1 MPNKL
6 KKLTIKRQRRM
17 KWMNKRRE
25 MMTLGDSM
33 EENQD
38 NTQTSQ
44 DEGNLMVIRIRWQS
58 GESNQKKTRKALKM
72 KKMLKDEEEAL

>member
-1 MPNKL
+1 
-6 KKLTIKRQRRM
+6 
-17 KWMNKRRE
+17 
-25 MMTLGDSM
+25 M

-58 GESNQKKTRKALKM
+58 GESNKKRKETTNGAKNE

>member
-58 GESNQKKTRKALKM
+58 GESNQKKNTKGAKNEKNIKR
-72 KKMLKDEEEAL
+72 

>member
-1 MPNKL
+1 
-6 KKLTIKRQRRM
+6 
-17 KWMNKRRE
+17 MNKRRE
-25 MMTLGDSM
+25 MMSLGDSM

-58 GESNQKKTRKALKM
+58 GESNNHNNKNHERRQKWRQKKNVKR
-72 KKMLKDEEEAL
+72 

>member
-1 MPNKL
+1 
-6 KKLTIKRQRRM
+6 
-17 KWMNKRRE
+17 MNKRRE
-25 MMTLGDSM
+25 MMSLGDSM

-44 DEGNLMVIRIRWQS
+44 DEGNLMVIRIRLQS
-58 GESNQKKTRKALKM
+58 GESNNNNNKNHERCQKW

>member
-33 EENQD
+33 EKNQD

-58 GESNQKKTRKALKM
+58 GESNQKKTTKGAKNEKNVKR
-72 KKMLKDEEEAL
+72 

>member
-44 DEGNLMVIRIRWQS
+44 DEGNLMLIRIRWQS
-58 GESNQKKTRKALKM
+58 GESNQKKNTKGAKNEKNVKR
-72 KKMLKDEEEAL
+72 

>member
-58 GESNQKKTRKALKM
+58 GESNQKKNTKGAKNEKNVKR
-72 KKMLKDEEEAL
+72 

>member
-1 MPNKL
+1 
-6 KKLTIKRQRRM
+6 
-17 KWMNKRRE
+17 MNKRRE
-25 MMTLGDSM
+25 MMSLGDSM

-58 GESNQKKTRKALKM
+58 GESNNNNNKTTKGAKNEKNVKRWRGFIKITASS
-72 KKMLKDEEEAL
+72 KML

>member
-1 MPNKL
+1 
-6 KKLTIKRQRRM
+6 
-17 KWMNKRRE
+17 MNKRRE
-25 MMTLGDSM
+25 MMSLGDSM

-58 GESNQKKTRKALKM
+58 GESNNNNKNHERRQK
-72 KKMLKDEEEAL
+72 

>member
-1 MPNKL
+1 
-6 KKLTIKRQRRM
+6 
-17 KWMNKRRE
+17 MNKRRE
-25 MMTLGDSM
+25 MMSLGDSM

-58 GESNQKKTRKALKM
+58 GESNNNNNKNHERRQKW